1 MTMKQAVTTL
11 LASLI
16 FSAFIRTGHAI
27 SIKNLVVF
35 GDSYSDEGN
44 LMRQTNGPVWVENVA
59 YAWNASVYNF
69 AFGGATCDSDL
80 YALDRSDMSPSIRDQ
95 IEIYYDQKLDLEPE
109 DTVYAIW
116 VGINDIAL
124 ATADNGA
131 KPVSPA
137 QIVSCVRSQIAT
149 LRHFFKA
156 SNIMLL
162 EVPPLDRM
170 PYFLDDDARGDAT
183 HKVNSL
189 FISQNADWTS
199 ELNLRLRIIRTYSL
213 YQKVVSAPSTYGF
226 SNVTHAYWEVCTG
239 LCTDKEDD
247 YLWWDGGHMTG
258 AGHKLIA
265 NEVIKSI
272 PFEITADEIYD
283 TEDVKQ
289 ALEAPGAI
297 IKSDKYAAK
306 AATGK
311 LDNAPEKENES
322 TANGG
327 YERPALES
335 ERTWSRIY
343 AVWVLLLLLMT
354 AFCCFSVGK
363 GRIASIMN
371 AVTNRYA
378 SRGRF
383 VPLRDLESTR
393 E

>member
-11 LASLI
+11 LASLV
-16 FSAFIRTGHAI
+16 FSAIIRPGHAI
-27 SIKNLVVF
+27 AIKNLVVF
-35 GDSYSDEGN
+35 GDSYSDQGN

-95 IEIYYDQKLDLEPE
+95 IEIYYDQKLNLKPE
-109 DTVYAIW
+109 ETVYAIW

-131 KPVSPA
+131 KPVPPT
-137 QIVSCVRSQIAT
+137 QIVSCVRSQIAK
-149 LRHFFKA
+149 LRHYFKA

-170 PYFLDDDARGDAT
+170 PYFLND
-183 HKVNSL
+183 
-189 FISQNADWTS
+189 DWTS
-199 ELNLRLRIIRTYSL
+199 ELNIRLRIIRTYPL
-213 YQKVVSAPSTYGF
+213 YQKVVSSPSTYGF

-258 AGHKLIA
+258 AGHKLVANAVIA
-265 NEVIKSI
+265 SA
-272 PFEITADEIYD
+272 PFEIAADEIYD
-283 TEDVKQ
+283 TGDVKK

-311 LDNAPEKENES
+311 LDDAPEKENES
-322 TANGG
+322 TADGG
-327 YERPALES
+327 YERPAIES
-335 ERTWSRIY
+335 EKTWSRIY
-343 AVWVLLLLLMT
+343 AVWVLLLLLIT

-363 GRIASIMN
+363 GRIASFMN
-371 AVTNRYA
+371 TVTNRYT